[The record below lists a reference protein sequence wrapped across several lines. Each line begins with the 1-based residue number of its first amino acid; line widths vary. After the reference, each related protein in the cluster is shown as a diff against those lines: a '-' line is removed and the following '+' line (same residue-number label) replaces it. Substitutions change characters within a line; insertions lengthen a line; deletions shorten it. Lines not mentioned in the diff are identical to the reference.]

1 MLAMG
6 TQFIRVPSGSTNAS
20 QIETAEFYSS
30 ACDQGLR
37 LFSYLNRTSVRA
49 LQSMV
54 LMNYYLLNSNHA
66 SDSWAFSGILIRQA
80 YAMGLNRDPSL
91 IGAKFTPFERLERR
105 RLWHSVMCQDS
116 FMSMLLKLP
125 PSSTHSDI
133 DAATPPVENKSIFT
147 ECSPESPGEDPFN
160 GPRQHDRGYVESMVS
175 LALLCQETIATP
187 RSLSLPMAASSRQ
200 RNQLLARYRVTYRSF
215 PDASRVWDE
224 VGITDLA
231 RGGETR
237 LVRQVMFLTGL
248 YWHCV
253 MLIQAEGVEDM
264 MAGLGEDSKSWRQWG
279 KDINVR
285 GTLEAAHKAMR
296 AFFTMDSVLRRSPGL
311 VVILP
316 WRIFRSRISRPFSPS
331 TLVYC
336 EMMPFDDKTMV
347 DCLSSIPAHCR
358 QSPETTRNIF
368 HRHRL
373 SFPTVAMHHDR
384 GSALGP
390 RSNGPSP
397 HGRNP

>member
-160 GPRQHDRGYVESMVS
+160 GPRQHDQGYVESMVS

-224 VGITDLA
+224 AGITDLA

-296 AFFTMDSVLRRSPGL
+296 AFFAMDSVLKEEAQVWWLFSHGAFFEAVCPVLSPL
-311 VVILP
+311 QPLCIA
-316 WRIFRSRISRPFSPS
+316 
-331 TLVYC
+331 
-336 EMMPFDDKTMV
+336 K
-347 DCLSSIPAHCR
+347 
-358 QSPETTRNIF
+358 
-368 HRHRL
+368 
-373 SFPTVAMHHDR
+373 
-384 GSALGP
+384 
-390 RSNGPSP
+390 
-397 HGRNP
+397 